1 MTAADGPAGS
11 ANGRVLLLPDAPSL
25 ADLATFVG
33 RARRADPD
41 GAARLRG
48 HGDVL
53 AVYVSPLHG
62 GGGPTVLGLRTLAL
76 ARPSELDVTVPLASL
91 LDRFAREPGA
101 GPAPGGHPGTGAPGD
116 PAVPLAVPPAEAVG
130 VAWAGMSPPR
140 RGWDAVGLVD
150 AATMRRAAEAGVAE
164 VAAGTPSGAGAH
176 AVARLRAQVWGRPL
190 GEGLDGVPAGVA
202 FAADALGFTTDG
214 EPAALYRAGSW
225 VRVTTGRGHV
235 LARTPAF

>member
-48 HGDVL
+48 LGDVL

-101 GPAPGGHPGTGAPGD
+101 GPAPGY
-116 PAVPLAVPPAEAVG
+116 LANP
-130 VAWAGMSPPR
+130 SR
-140 RGWDAVGLVD
+140 RYP
-150 AATMRRAAEAGVAE
+150 RAAETASSARSRRRSTTRWYASE
-164 VAAGTPSGAGAH
+164 TP
-176 AVARLRAQVWGRPL
+176 W
-190 GEGLDGVPAGVA
+190 
-202 FAADALGFTTDG
+202 TTP
-214 EPAALYRAGSW
+214 PAAPPIAEALTGSN
-225 VRVTTGRGHV
+225 
-235 LARTPAF
+235 PSC